1 LLELITNRGET
12 DLSLNSSSLV
22 LIEVTLLQFSV
33 VCLQVLLELFYHV
46 NCFLGLIVN
55 KRSDF
60 LADIF
65 GQLLQLSELL
75 VQFLDLL
82 NLGVLSD
89 TVLLEHLERLFETIE
104 FQDDLIVQVEY

>member
-1 LLELITNRGET
+1 MLELITNRGET
-12 DLSLNSSSLV
+12 YLSLNSSSLV

-33 VCLQVLLELFYHV
+33 VCLQVLLELFDHV

-60 LADIF
+60 LADVL
-65 GQLLQLSELL
+65 GQLLQLSKLL

-82 NLGVLSD
+82 NLGVLCD
-89 TVLLEHLERLFETIE
+89 TVLLKHLERLLETIK
-104 FQDDLIVQVEY
+104 FQDNFIVQVKY